1 MYDLLTYSLKAAFV
15 LALLYVPYSLL
26 LRKERFFRLNRLML
40 LLILT
45 LSLLLPLCNIS
56 LPAVSEPAIQ
66 AFEQQKETIETLF
79 VMHTA
84 DQTESTQQI
93 QTAINEEQSPFDK
106 MLYWV
111 AIVNLA
117 GIAFMFLLRLWQFI
131 NMERLIR
138 CGALWKDKQDG
149 GITIY
154 CHSDNVKPC
163 SWMRSIVISEQDYAN
178 HRHEILLHEKGHIIH
193 HHSLDILL
201 LTFVQLTQWWN
212 PFIYMLSASLRD
224 VHEYEADNYVLRQG
238 VSMYEYQSLLLK
250 TAVGSSSY
258 AFANSFNH
266 SLLKKR
272 FTMMLNKKSNPWMR
286 SKALYILPVAVI
298 ALSAFA
304 TPEFNNHANAGI
316 EVINS
321 GKVTENSGSTKVLA
335 EKSVYAGEEEDD
347 KVFIICEE
355 MPEYVGGSAKM
366 MEMLMKNMKYPAI
379 AQEHGV
385 QGQIIVG
392 FIVEKDGS
400 CSNFEIKRNSAAEKT
415 EGATVNAYARP
426 DSIVANAA
434 NIQKAKK
441 ALEEEAI
448 RVCKLMK
455 FTPGKQR
462 GMVVRTQFSIPL
474 TFRLQ

>member
-1 MYDLLTYSLKAAFV
+1 
-15 LALLYVPYSLL
+15 
-26 LRKERFFRLNRLML
+26 
-40 LLILT
+40 
-45 LSLLLPLCNIS
+45 
-56 LPAVSEPAIQ
+56 
-66 AFEQQKETIETLF
+66 
-79 VMHTA
+79 
-84 DQTESTQQI
+84 
-93 QTAINEEQSPFDK
+93 
-106 MLYWV
+106 
-111 AIVNLA
+111 
-117 GIAFMFLLRLWQFI
+117 
-131 NMERLIR
+131 
-138 CGALWKDKQDG
+138 
-149 GITIY
+149 
-154 CHSDNVKPC
+154 
-163 SWMRSIVISEQDYAN
+163 
-178 HRHEILLHEKGHIIH
+178 
-193 HHSLDILL
+193 
-201 LTFVQLTQWWN
+201 
-212 PFIYMLSASLRD
+212 
-224 VHEYEADNYVLRQG
+224 
-238 VSMYEYQSLLLK
+238 
-250 TAVGSSSY
+250 
-258 AFANSFNH
+258 
-266 SLLKKR
+266 
-272 FTMMLNKKSNPWMR
+272 MMLNKKSNPWMR

-304 TPEFNNHANAGI
+304 TPEFNNHAHAGI

-321 GKVTENSGSTKVLA
+321 GKVTEISENTKVLA

>member
-1 MYDLLTYSLKAAFV
+1 M
-15 LALLYVPYSLL
+15 LLYIFKSIIFLSAMYLPYMLM
-26 LRKERFFRLNRLML
+26 LRNESFFRFNRMIL
-40 LLILT
+40 LCIMA
-45 LSLLLPLCNIS
+45 LSLVLPFFDIHALSWESNPMNSHLQGIIEVGAPSASYIQESADKVLTAKTAAVNWWNI
-56 LPAVSEPAIQ
+56 AVILYLSGMLIT
-66 AFEQQKETIETLF
+66 TI
-79 VMHTA
+79 
-84 DQTESTQQI
+84 I
-93 QTAINEEQSPFDK
+93 K
-106 MLYWV
+106 
-111 AIVNLA
+111 
-117 GIAFMFLLRLWQFI
+117 IAQFI
-131 NMERLIR
+131 TLHKKIHH
-138 CGALWKDKQDG
+138 GVLWSDTQN

-154 CHSDNVKPC
+154 CHLHAIAPF
-163 SWMRSIVISEQDYAN
+163 SWMRSIVISEEDYMMNAN
-178 HRHEILLHEKGHIIH
+178 TILRHEMGHIKNL
-193 HHSLDILL
+193 HSLDILL
-201 LTFVQLTQWWN
+201 LNLCQIIQWIN
-212 PFIYMLSASLRD
+212 PLAWIMTNSLRD
-224 VHEYEADNYVLRQG
+224 VHEYEADDTVLRSGISIQQ
-238 VSMYEYQSLLLK
+238 YQNLLIK
-250 TAVGSSSY
+250 KAVGSSSY

-286 SKALYILPVAVI
+286 SKALYILPVAII

-304 TPEFNNHANAGI
+304 TPEFNNHAHAGI

-321 GKVTENSGSTKVLA
+321 GKVTENSGSTKALA

-385 QGQIIVG
+385 QGKIIVG

-462 GMVVRTQFSIPL
+462 GMAVRVQFSVPL